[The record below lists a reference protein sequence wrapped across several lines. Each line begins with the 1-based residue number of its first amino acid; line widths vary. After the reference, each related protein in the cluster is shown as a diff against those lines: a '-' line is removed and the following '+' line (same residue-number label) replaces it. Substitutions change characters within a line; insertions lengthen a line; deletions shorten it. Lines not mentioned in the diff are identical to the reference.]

1 MPISGI
7 KCITCLLFFAILA
20 LTAWSAEEI
29 GSEQPLIEPNTSFEI
44 GGPDRVEL
52 WQTFEIG
59 EYGDPTS
66 FPPLITAIEIAIFC
80 PSALPLMEIYN
91 GSWLNPVRRSYVER
105 NRSAIRDPRPRLE
118 RFELTT
124 PIEHRSRQSYAI
136 RISLLNPQPNETCTI
151 SGGAF
156 GNPDPQVHLLIND
169 ANQQIF
175 ENFGDYFDRRD
186 IEMAYR
192 ALVDVPSAPTPPEF
206 CEVAYSGSSDR
217 PPPELPKDLPLCR
230 CFEDPFLFEMRC
242 GYLASDFFL
251 LSRIPWPLEIGQSYK
266 ETWEFRPFKA
276 LSAPVK
282 LRLEGGNLSKPVE
295 KDFKSKTSKTFI
307 EKFEVKRVY
316 GGPDAD
322 MLGTSSL
329 TFRRDDFSE
338 QTIKL
343 SSPMNLDALRQKVPG
358 DLKAPR
364 TNLQRE
370 KRKD

>member
-1 MPISGI
+1 MKVSEIKFFICIS
-7 KCITCLLFFAILA
+7 FFALLS
-20 LTAWSAEEI
+20 LTAWSDEEI

-59 EYGDPTS
+59 EYGDPTN
-66 FPPLITAIEIAIFC
+66 FPPLLTAIELAIFC
-80 PSALPLMEIYN
+80 PSATPLIEIYN

-124 PIEHRSRQSYAI
+124 PIEHRVRQSYAI
-136 RISLLNPQPNETCTI
+136 RISLLNPQSNEICTI
-151 SGGAF
+151 SGGTF
-156 GNPDPQVHLLIND
+156 DNSDPQVRLSIND
-169 ANQQIF
+169 ANQDIF
-175 ENFGDYFDRRD
+175 DDFDDYFDRRD

-192 ALVDVPSAPTPPEF
+192 ALVDVPSDPTPSEF
-206 CEVAYSGSSDR
+206 CEVAYSGSAIGG
-217 PPPELPKDLPLCR
+217 PPELPEDLPLCR

-251 LSRIPWPLEIGQSYK
+251 LSRIPWPLEVGQSYK

-276 LSAPVK
+276 LAAPVK
-282 LRLEGGNLSKPVE
+282 LRLEGGDLSKPIE
-295 KDFKSKTSKTFI
+295 KDFNSKSSKFLI

-316 GGPDAD
+316 SGPDVD
-322 MLGTSSL
+322 KLGASSL
-329 TFRRDDFSE
+329 TFERGDLTV

-343 SSPMNLDALRQKVPG
+343 SPSIQSDALHQKILDDV
-358 DLKAPR
+358 KAPR
-364 TNLQRE
+364 PNLQSE